1 MNNKTRNIILTVSAI
16 LCMFILGDIAYL
28 FSIFLKNKELSIVVT
43 NILYLGL
50 LIFIYSD
57 EFKKSFKD
65 LKKNWKNILKTG
77 FKYWGLG
84 ILMMIVSNIII
95 NFIIFDGTIAANEEL
110 VRETILG
117 SPLYGFVSAVVLA
130 PFIEEILFRISI
142 RRNINN
148 TYLYAFTSALIFGL
162 MHALS
167 GITGI
172 IDLIYIIPYGALG
185 YAFAM
190 MYVKTE
196 NVFASIFIHGI
207 HNFITILLIFKMLG

>member
-130 PFIEEILFRISI
+130 PFIEEILFRITI

-148 TYLYAFTSALIFGL
+148 AYIYAFTSALIFGL

-167 GITGI
+167 GITGL
-172 IDLIYIIPYGALG
+172 IDLIYVIPYGALG
-185 YAFAM
+185 YAFAI
-190 MYVKTE
+190 MYVKTK
-196 NVFASIFIHGI
+196 NVFTSIFIHGL
-207 HNFITILLIFKMLG
+207 HNLITTLLVFLVLG